1 MKTIT
6 MEYSNREY
14 LAIVDELNGTY
25 DINIFLINSDYSIFT
40 ELDIDIERVEEILMF
55 YCII

>member
-1 MKTIT
+1 MTL
-6 MEYSNREY
+6 EYSNRDY

-25 DINIFLINSDYSIFT
+25 DINIFPINSDYSIFT
-40 ELDIDIERVEEILMF
+40 ELNVDIERVEEILKL